1 MRFFRSLYEKSKKV
15 ADFLRPMQIP
25 LHSAHTGFFIILSL
39 FPAILLFLGLLR
51 YTDYGVSDLMNLLE
65 GILPQSLLPT
75 VEALLTVS
83 YSHSTGA
90 VVSVS
95 VLAMLWSSSKG
106 TYGLLQ
112 GLNAVYGIE
121 DRRPYWRVRG
131 ISIVYTF
138 LFLVG
143 LVVTLV
149 VNVFGNA
156 IIDYLWMTTHPP
168 ILRLLSL
175 IDTHLFLLLLLQSI
189 LFTVI
194 YALLPG
200 KRNGIRASLPG
211 ALLASVGWSV
221 YSRLFSVYVE
231 YFTAYTNIFGSI
243 YALALGMLWLYF
255 CISILLYGGA
265 FNRYLAERKA
275 KKA

>member
-1 MRFFRSLYEKSKKV
+1 MRFLRSQIEKGKQY

-25 LHSAHTGFFIILSL
+25 LHSAHTGFFVILSL
-39 FPAILLFLGLLR
+39 FPSILLFLGLLR
-51 YTDYGVSDLMNLLE
+51 YTDYDVGDLMNLLE

-95 VLAMLWSSSKG
+95 VLAMLWSASKG

-121 DRRPYWRVRG
+121 DRRPYWRIRG

-143 LVVTLV
+143 LVATLV
-149 VNVFGNA
+149 VHVFGNA
-156 IIDYLWMTTHPP
+156 ILDYLWMTTHPP
-168 ILRLLSL
+168 IMRLLSL
-175 IDTHLFLLLLLQSI
+175 IDLHLILLLLLQSV

-194 YALLPG
+194 FALLPG

-243 YALALGMLWLYF
+243 YAIALGMLWLYF
-255 CISILLYGGA
+255 CISILFYGGA
-265 FNRYLAERKA
+265 FNRYLAEKKA

>member
-1 MRFFRSLYEKSKKV
+1 MRFLRSQIEKGKQY

-25 LHSAHTGFFIILSL
+25 LHSAHTGFFVILSL
-39 FPAILLFLGLLR
+39 FPSILLFLGLLR
-51 YTDYGVSDLMNLLE
+51 YTDYDVGDLMNLLE

-95 VLAMLWSSSKG
+95 VLAMLWSASKG

-121 DRRPYWRVRG
+121 DRRPYWRIRG

-143 LVVTLV
+143 LVATLV
-149 VNVFGNA
+149 VHVFGNA
-156 IIDYLWMTTHPP
+156 ILDYLWMTTHPP
-168 ILRLLSL
+168 IMRLLSMIDLHL
-175 IDTHLFLLLLLQSI
+175 ILLLLLQSV

-194 YALLPG
+194 FALLPG

-243 YALALGMLWLYF
+243 YAIALGMLWLYF
-255 CISILLYGGA
+255 CISILFYGGA
-265 FNRYLAERKA
+265 FNRYLAEKKA